1 LKVNHLIELA
11 RAVKDE
17 EDFILKRKEEMQAKK
32 KLSQAALK
40 TMRRNEKARRHKKR
54 LYLRTL
60 QYNNEVTLMLK
71 MRELG
76 LLW

>member
-1 LKVNHLIELA
+1 MIELA

-17 EDFILKRKEEMQAKK
+17 EDFIFKRKEEMADKK
-32 KLSQAALK
+32 RSIAALQ
-40 TMRRNEKARRHKKR
+40 TMRRNEKERRHKKR

-60 QYNNEVTLMLK
+60 QYNNEVTLMVK
-71 MRELG
+71 MREVG